1 MSDPTIKKVL
11 LWIRS
16 PSEKRQADQGRIFT
30 IQEFKE
36 TLLFIFYSF
45 LFKFCLNLKLITQGG
60 GGGAGLRH
68 QNMDSPAMNSYERG
82 RERYK

>member
-36 TLLFIFYSF
+36 TLLFMIVIITLKFLMDNGKNYFYKASIFF
-45 LFKFCLNLKLITQGG
+45 TEVAGPGLK
-60 GGGAGLRH
+60 
-68 QNMDSPAMNSYERG
+68 NVF
-82 RERYK
+82 

>member
-36 TLLFIFYSF
+36 TLPIVYFLFIAKLYKIYRSDI
-45 LFKFCLNLKLITQGG
+45 KTPICL
-60 GGGAGLRH
+60 
-68 QNMDSPAMNSYERG
+68 D
-82 RERYK
+82 